1 MLLQEASRSALA
13 QISRRTTSR
22 GLHQFQSAPRR
33 GTHYNRILT
42 AIRHNVWN
50 RPSTVTLA
58 AVATLAILY
67 SSSGLQEAHAEV
79 ASPIA
84 EITVEKSKRKKGG
97 SNEENRDL
105 ISSQH
110 LQVKRSWEKPGVYA
124 WGSNTGRVAA
134 PDSDEP
140 YIKQPQRIPYFDDVL
155 LRDIKLD
162 RNFGAAVKEDGDLV
176 QWGKEYSEESTKPT
190 VTLKGR
196 DLKSIAI
203 SRDRIV
209 GLSRSGS
216 LYSVPVSKMDQE
228 TGPKPS
234 EASWIPF
241 WNSRSSISYR
251 KLKPNNLAYGEKVTD
266 ISGGLEH
273 VLLRTNTG
281 RVFSAASGTE
291 EFPSRGQLG
300 VPGVTWLTR
309 PEGPYDMCH
318 EITTLKGFEIEKIA
332 TGDHHSLVLDKEG
345 RVFSFGDNSCG
356 QLGFDYSS
364 ESPYI
369 DAPSLLPMQKL
380 YAGTNQTPK
389 VTGISAGG
397 VNSFFSVDATRVAGP
412 RKNVSETRGL
422 GRVTAD
428 TWSCGQGIKGALGNG
443 KWTHI
448 QGTPTKVQ
456 SLSGLFEYDEKKNR
470 VIPIRMAQ
478 ISVGSTHAS
487 AVMDNVT
494 YLDASEKGSENDT
507 NWGADVL
514 WWGGN
519 EYYQLGTGKRNN
531 VTNPIYIRPL
541 DMAAETEV
549 GRKEDHRFHIT
560 PRHNVKVR
568 GRKVSMEQRIECGR
582 DVTAVYSGL

>member
-22 GLHQFQSAPRR
+22 GLRQFRSAPRC

-42 AIRHNVWN
+42 AARHNVWN

-58 AVATLAILY
+58 AVATLAVLY
-67 SSSGLQEAHAEV
+67 SSSGLREAHAEF
-79 ASPIA
+79 ASSLA

-97 SNEENRDL
+97 SKEENRDL

-140 YIKQPQRIPYFDDVL
+140 YIKQPRRIPYFDDVL

-162 RNFGAAVKEDGDLV
+162 RIFGAAVKENGDLV
-176 QWGKEYSEESTKPT
+176 QWGKEYSEESTQPT

-203 SRDRIV
+203 SRDRII
-209 GLSRSGS
+209 GLSRSGF

-228 TGPKPS
+228 TGPRPS

-251 KLKPNNLAYGEKVTD
+251 KLKPTNLAYGEKVTD

-273 VLLRTNTG
+273 VLLLTNTG

-291 EFPSRGQLG
+291 DFPSRGQLG

-380 YAGTNQTPK
+380 YTGTNQTPK

-397 VNSFFSVDATRVAGP
+397 ANSFFSVDATRVAGP
-412 RKNVSETRGL
+412 RENVSEARGL
-422 GRVTAD
+422 GRITAD

-494 YLDASEKGSENDT
+494 YLNASEKGSENDT

-531 VTNPIYIRPL
+531 ITNPIYIRPL

-560 PRHNVKVR
+560 PRHNVKVQ

-582 DVTAVYSGL
+582 NVTAVYSGL